1 MDNYAELRQKSDNK
15 TLPVTA
21 RMLETLIRL
30 STAHAKMRLSQKVE
44 RVDCEDALRL
54 VEFALFNDAE
64 VIKKPKKKPVEERE
78 LVCRNS
84 AESWWLVS
92 DEEEGEAK
100 KVRTEE
106 SDKQSQQSSKEG
118 EEGAMEEEVEVSDE
132 KYSAF
137 RSALSKLYTS
147 RRTDSMTLQE
157 IMGKTEPRSW
167 L

>member
-1 MDNYAELRQKSDNK
+1 MDNYSELRQKSDNK

-44 RVDCEDALRL
+44 KVDCEDALRL

-84 AESWWLVS
+84 AES
-92 DEEEGEAK
+92 
-100 KVRTEE
+100 
-106 SDKQSQQSSKEG
+106 
-118 EEGAMEEEVEVSDE
+118 
-132 KYSAF
+132 
-137 RSALSKLYTS
+137 
-147 RRTDSMTLQE
+147 
-157 IMGKTEPRSW
+157 
-167 L
+167 